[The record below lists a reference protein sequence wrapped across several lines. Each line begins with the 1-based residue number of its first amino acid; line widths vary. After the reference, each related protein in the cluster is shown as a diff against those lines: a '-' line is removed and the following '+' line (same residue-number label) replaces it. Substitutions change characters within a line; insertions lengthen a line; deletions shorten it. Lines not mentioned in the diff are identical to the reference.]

1 MSSEITDL
9 YISGKAH
16 YEKGEMKDALA
27 CFEQLF
33 KKSSGF
39 ADARNFAGLI
49 YHDRGEHEK
58 AIECFETAIK
68 LNPNYTEVSL
78 NLAVTLMEDG
88 QYDRAKEVEI
98 SAKRE
103 KESIDPFVKGKIANK
118 HAELGDI
125 YSGISFFESAIDEY
139 KKALNLRPE
148 FVDVRTK
155 LGNIYKDKGD
165 TNSAIRQFT
174 EAKEC
179 NPHFLAAPLNL
190 GILYYSEG
198 KIDLAK
204 KEWDLVIKK
213 DPQNKLA
220 GMYLNLIK

>member
-9 YISGKAH
+9 YISGKTH

-27 CFEQLF
+27 CFEELF

-49 YHDRGEHEK
+49 YHDRGEHDK

-78 NLAVTLMEDG
+78 NLAVTLMECG
-88 QYDRAKEVEI
+88 QYDKAKEVEV

-103 KESIDPFVKGKIANK
+103 KETIDPFVKGKIANK

-125 YSGISFFESAIDEY
+125 YSSISFYESAIDEY
-139 KKALNLRPE
+139 NKALNLRPE

-155 LGNIYKDKGD
+155 LANIYRDKGD
-165 TNSAIRQFT
+165 THNAIRQFT
-174 EAKEC
+174 EAKES
-179 NPHFLAAPLNL
+179 NPNFLHAPLNL
-190 GILYYSEG
+190 GILYYTEG
-198 KIDLAK
+198 KIDLAR
-204 KEWDLVIKK
+204 KEWDIVIKK
-213 DPQNKLA
+213 DPENKLA
-220 GMYLNLIK
+220 GMYLSLIK

>member
-9 YISGKAH
+9 YISGKMH

-27 CFEQLF
+27 CFEELF

-49 YHDRGEHEK
+49 YHDRGEHDK

-78 NLAVTLMEDG
+78 NLAVTLMECG
-88 QYDRAKEVEI
+88 QYDKAKEVEL

-103 KESIDPFVKGKIANK
+103 KETIDPFVKGKIANK

-125 YSGISFFESAIDEY
+125 YSGISFYESAIEEY

-155 LGNIYKDKGD
+155 VGNIYRDMGD
-165 TNSAIRQFT
+165 SHNAVRYFN
-174 EAKEC
+174 EAKAS
-179 NPHFLAAPLNL
+179 NPNFLQAPLNL

-204 KEWDLVIKK
+204 KEWDFVIKK

-220 GMYLNLIK
+220 GMYLSLIK